1 LFKVDSETWDGVV
14 VGDNSGQFVLDP
26 EQLAAINEQLAP
38 YTSDVMVN
46 MIEFSGVVS

>member
-1 LFKVDSETWDGVV
+1 MFKADSETWDGVV